1 MAMSPGLASIS
12 NPGMKP
18 GQDPGAPPPRAPDSQ
33 PSDNQPAVEPGQPTG
48 ATLPGAASPTQ
59 QPSKPPPPP
68 EPIVTWDEVTAKPGY
83 QGLEPEQKEQVRDAY
98 WKEVIAPK
106 LPPEQQKLARQAFD
120 NDTLPKKGP
129 QASGGTVGKVLD
141 YALGSQ
147 LGLAEETL
155 HLGSQIVGGM
165 AGGVASL
172 YEGITAPAGLKAK
185 EAAGAAEAV
194 SNAVTYQPHFTAG
207 KKIAGMADAI
217 AGVVPKVADW
227 ATKDIAEDPTLKR
240 VLGPTGSEVVQ
251 GLANTAAVAI
261 PTLLGAKGAK
271 AIATESGAAATAARA
286 TVAATRASEGLKR
299 AQAYIKAKTS
309 LDWDTIPANVQK
321 NLTDVATHDP
331 DALVRLKPKA
341 IERQARLEELDI
353 PASRGAIER
362 DRAQMT
368 HEQTLSKG
376 DVGKPLQAIRDIQ
389 DTALHHHVDIV
400 RRSTGAKASTRQG
413 VGESVERALRGT
425 KEESPEKWG
434 TPEIEKGLKSSAKA
448 VWSKAN
454 YNRSF
459 ATARA
464 TEPSASVSPE
474 PIVKL
479 LDKNPD
485 MHELGWLSSWLKR
498 AKVEQTSEKLPE
510 QSGTRYVDAEGGP
523 RWSWK
528 TPVNGPQ
535 PGLRSVKLDEL
546 THLREQAS
554 AIARTGQGSEKLY
567 AGKVVGAIDEAMGK
581 IPAAAKNWRKAFGEF
596 KQHNIEFGDQA
607 LVNQLTDMKSRT
619 DPVTALEDT
628 SDVIRGHS
636 AADIR
641 NLKKTL
647 TEGGT
652 AATRA
657 AGQQAWK
664 DIQGSLLDYLKE
676 RADPAEEKG
685 GAEQA
690 QFSKGFRKEFRE
702 LDKDGKIDAIF
713 SPAQAKRLRAVA
725 QATEDVR
732 TQPRMGVTGSDT
744 AANLQA
750 AKDRQQLKTLS
761 VLEKTS
767 RFGKTGQMVAGG
779 ARWLRSLKE
788 SGQAIK
794 DVATA
799 KRSRLDE
806 AAEDARKK
814 APKPPTKLGN
824 TLRSIRA
831 GAGVAHRAT
840 LKDKKKDDKKK

>member
-1 MAMSPGLASIS
+1 MADSPGLASIA

-48 ATLPGAASPTQ
+48 AMPPGAVP
-59 QPSKPPPPP
+59 KPPPPP
-68 EPIVTWDEVTAKPGY
+68 EPIVTWDEVTAKPAY

-106 LPPEQQKLARQAFD
+106 ILPEQQKLARQAFD
-120 NDTLPKKGP
+120 KDTLPKDGP

-141 YALGSQ
+141 YALGNQ
-147 LGLAEETL
+147 LALAEAGM
-155 HLGSQIVGGM
+155 HVGSQIAGGM
-165 AGGVASL
+165 AGGVASA
-172 YEGITAPAGLKAK
+172 YEMAFAPAGLKAK
-185 EAAGAAEAV
+185 EAAGAAESV
-194 SNAVTYQPHFTAG
+194 GNAVTYEPRFTAG
-207 KKIAGMADAI
+207 KNIAGMADAI
-217 AGVVPKVADW
+217 AGIVPKVADW

-240 VLGPTGSEVVQ
+240 VLGPTGSEVAQGAANFAVQ
-251 GLANTAAVAI
+251 AI
-261 PTLLGAKGAK
+261 PTVLGIKGGK
-271 AIATESGAAATAARA
+271 AVATESGAAATAARA
-286 TVAATRASEGLKR
+286 TAAATRASEGLKR

-309 LDWDTIPANVQK
+309 LDWDKIPANVQK

-331 DALVRLKPKA
+331 DALFRLKPKA
-341 IERQARLEELDI
+341 IERQARLEGLDI

-376 DVGKPLQAIRDIQ
+376 DVGKPLQDIRDLQ
-389 DTALHHHVDIV
+389 DTKLHGHLDVV

-434 TPEIEKGLKSSAKA
+434 PPQIEKGLKSSAKA

-454 YNRSF
+454 YNRKF
-459 ATARA
+459 EIARS
-464 TEPSASVSPE
+464 TEPDASVSPE

-485 MHELGWLSSWLKR
+485 MHELGWLSSWLKK
-498 AKVEQTSEKLPE
+498 AKVEQTSERLPE

-523 RWSWK
+523 RWSWN

-535 PGLRSVKLDEL
+535 AGLRSVKLDEL
-546 THLREQAS
+546 VHLREQAS
-554 AIARTGQGSEKLY
+554 SIARTGQGSEKLY
-567 AGKVVGAIDEAMGK
+567 AGNVVGAIDEAMRK
-581 IPAAAKNWRKAFGEF
+581 IPAAAKNWRAAFDAF
-596 KQHNIEFGDQA
+596 KQHKIEFEDQA
-607 LVNQLTDMKSRT
+607 LVNKLTDMKSRT
-619 DPVTALEDT
+619 DPQTAMEDT
-628 SDVIRGHS
+628 ADVIRGHS

-664 DIQGSLLDYLKE
+664 DVQGSLLDYLKE

-690 QFSKGFRKEFRE
+690 QFSKGYRKEFRK

-725 QATEDVR
+725 HATEDVR
-732 TQPRMGVTGSDT
+732 TQPRMGVAGSDT

-750 AKDRQQLKTLS
+750 AKDRQQLKTLTM
-761 VLEKTS
+761 LEKTS
-767 RFGKTGQMVAGG
+767 RIPTVGPYIAGA
-779 ARWLRSLKE
+779 ARGLRSMKE
-788 SGQAIK
+788 RGQATK

-806 AAEDARKK
+806 AAEDARAKK
-814 APKPPTKLGN
+814 PKPPTKLGY

-831 GAGVAHRAT
+831 ASGVAHRAT
-840 LKDKKKDDKKK
+840 LKDKKKDHDKK